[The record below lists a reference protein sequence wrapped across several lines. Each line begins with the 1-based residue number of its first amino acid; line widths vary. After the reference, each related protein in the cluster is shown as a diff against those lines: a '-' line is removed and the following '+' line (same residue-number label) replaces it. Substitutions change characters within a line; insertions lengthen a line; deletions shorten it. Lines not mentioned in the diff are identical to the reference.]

1 MTSTSSGTESIS
13 AGVGAP
19 QHCRPDPLQFA
30 SDRGCVSARALQ
42 GALIE
47 TISGLTDGNED
58 QNHNRTLKWI
68 SCPQFGKQREIAVP
82 GEQRIDAVC
91 NAESGY
97 SGIVNN
103 AADHMR
109 A

>member
-1 MTSTSSGTESIS
+1 MYINCQKSLYFNTKQYDEILGNTLYTRI
-13 AGVGAP
+13 AP
-19 QHCRPDPLQFA
+19 VKCSKYP
-30 SDRGCVSARALQ
+30 VN
-42 GALIE
+42 IE

-82 GEQRIDAVC
+82 GEQRIDPVC